1 MHDLQKLQAPVAGN
15 TSTSPSTTG
24 ATELHRTGGDR
35 IFIVSVYVF
44 LAILMLMM
52 IVPFINVLA
61 VAFSAPIASME
72 PGIILWPQEFSV
84 AGFRVVWTNLELE
97 RAFINSSIVTSVGT
111 VAHVTLACLAG
122 YVLIQRDLPGRT
134 LMFVL
139 ILATMAVPSELIMI
153 PLYIVNRDL
162 GLLNSLWALIF
173 YGMSSGFSILLIRNF
188 FAGVPYDLA
197 ESAKIDG
204 ASDFHIFRTIYL
216 PLSQAGIAT
225 IALFELVSRWNQ
237 FLPVVLYINDSRKYT
252 LQVALNALVT
262 ENLGTSGMS
271 MVTPNVRMAG
281 IVIAILPLVIIYPFM
296 QRYFVHGITLGS
308 VKE

>member
-1 MHDLQKLQAPVAGN
+1 MADQPAPMN
-15 TSTSPSTTG
+15 SQQYRESRRRESTADHITYY
-24 ATELHRTGGDR
+24 GGMALL
-35 IFIVSVYVF
+35 VVLV
-44 LAILMLMM
+44 LMM
-52 IVPFINVLA
+52 IVPFVNVVS
-61 VAFSAPIASME
+61 VAFSAPLASME
-72 PGIILWPQEFSV
+72 PGIILWPKDFSV
-84 AGFRVVWTNLELE
+84 DGFKTVWVNLDLQTAFTNSL
-97 RAFINSSIVTSVGT
+97 IVTAAGT
-111 VAHVTLACLAG
+111 FFHVALCCLAA

-134 LMFVL
+134 LMLGF
-139 ILATMAVPSELIMI
+139 ILATMAIPGELIMI

-173 YGMSSGFSILLIRNF
+173 SGMVSGFSILLLRNF
-188 FAGVPYDLA
+188 FASVPYDLA

-204 ASDFHIFRTIYL
+204 ASDFYIFRTIYL

-225 IALFELVSRWNQ
+225 ITLFEMVGRWNQ
-237 FLPVVLYINDSRKYT
+237 FLPVVLYINDSSKYT

-271 MVTPNVRMAG
+271 MITPNVRMAG

-296 QRYFVHGITLGS
+296 QKFFVQGITLGS

>member
-1 MHDLQKLQAPVAGN
+1 MQDLQKLQAPVGGD
-15 TSTSPSTTG
+15 TMKSPTTTG
-24 ATELHRTGGDR
+24 ATLHHSTGDR
-35 IFIVSVYVF
+35 IFTFAVYTF
-44 LAILMLMM
+44 LGFLMLGM

-72 PGIILWPQEFSV
+72 PGIILWPHEFSV
-84 AGFRVVWTNLELE
+84 DGFRVVWSNLELE
-97 RAFINSSIVTSVGT
+97 RAFINSSIVTSIGT
-111 VAHVTLACLAG
+111 VAHVTLACFAG

-139 ILATMAVPSELIMI
+139 ILATMAIPSELIMI
-153 PLYIVNRDL
+153 PLYMVNRDL

-173 YGMSSGFSILLIRNF
+173 SGMVSGFSILLVRNF

-237 FLPVVLYINDSRKYT
+237 FLPVVLYINDSSKYT

-281 IVIAILPLVIIYPFM
+281 IVIAILPLVAIYPFM

>member
-1 MHDLQKLQAPVAGN
+1 MTDLQNVPPAIAGG
-15 TSTSPSTTG
+15 TATSPTTTG
-24 ATELHRTGGDR
+24 AQLDRTSSDR
-35 IFIVSVYVF
+35 IFTISVYVF
-44 LAILMLMM
+44 LAVLMLAM
-52 IVPFINVLA
+52 IIPFVNVLA
-61 VAFSAPIASME
+61 VAFSAPLASME
-72 PGIILWPQEFSV
+72 PGIVLWPREFSV
-84 AGFRVVWTNLELE
+84 DGFNVVWTNLELE
-97 RAFINSSIVTSVGT
+97 RAFINSSIVTSIGT
-111 VAHVTLACLAG
+111 VAHVTLACFAG

-134 LMFVL
+134 VMFTL
-139 ILATMAVPSELIMI
+139 TLATMAIPGELIMI
-153 PLYIVNRDL
+153 PLYMVNRDL

-173 YGMSSGFSILLIRNF
+173 SGMVSGFSILLVRNF

-237 FLPVVLYINDSRKYT
+237 FLPVVLYINDSSKYT

-281 IVIAILPLVIIYPFM
+281 IVIAILPLIIIYPFM
-296 QRYFVHGITLGS
+296 QRYFVQGITLGS

>member
-1 MHDLQKLQAPVAGN
+1 MADLQNVPAPIIGD
-15 TSTSPSTTG
+15 TTTSPTNTG
-24 ATELHRTGGDR
+24 DTGHSSNSDR
-35 IFIVSVYVF
+35 VFSIAVYVF
-44 LAILMLMM
+44 LAVLMLGM

-61 VAFSAPIASME
+61 VAFSSPLASME

-84 AGFRVVWTNLELE
+84 DGFRVVWNNLQLE
-97 RAFINSSIVTSVGT
+97 RAFINSAIVTSIGT
-111 VAHVTLACLAG
+111 VAHVALACLAG

-134 LMFVL
+134 LMFAL
-139 ILATMAVPSELIMI
+139 IIATMAVPSELIMI

-173 YGMSSGFSILLIRNF
+173 YLMATGFSIMLIRSF

-204 ASDFHIFRTIYL
+204 AGDFRIFRTIYL
-216 PLSQAGIAT
+216 PLSKAGIAT
-225 IALFELVSRWNQ
+225 IFLFELVSRWNQ
-237 FLPVVLYINDSRKYT
+237 FLPVVLYINDSSKYT

-296 QRYFVHGITLGS
+296 QRYFVQGITLGS